1 MRSWEL
7 KVNVHISCG
16 RTLLD
21 HYGSKKKLKQD
32 LKRIAFA
39 DFSLLFFSLQT
50 DCLMSLIPQRQI
62 KGEGQEAFAKKQ

>member
-39 DFSLLFFSLQT
+39 DFSLLFFFLT
-50 DCLMSLIPQRQI
+50 D
-62 KGEGQEAFAKKQ
+62 